1 MTIGEKIRILSEIR
15 KINKEAM
22 AQELNISLEELAAWE
37 NDEVLPSL
45 EQALFLARKFKVQME
60 ILVDQKMKIIPKSE
74 EEKKIEDQKIVDNTK
89 QIKKIKKWKLITSP
103 LTIAS
108 IFIGL
113 MVVSLIHSL
122 GHYANVNEAFI
133 ENLYVL
139 YFFIPF
145 PLLSI
150 FVGMKA
156 KKIGI
161 RGKGCVI
168 LGVIFTFVLGIYGSF
183 ALLFNASISHN
194 KNHLLEYS
202 NQTGIEIPYDGYFT
216 YVDMSMGSRTEETTL
231 YAVMT
236 LTNETE
242 IMEFESALSN
252 NPIWQNGINYN
263 YMDFYNLTK
272 VSEYEYFALYD
283 CQTNQFV
290 TGDLSV
296 GDHHLIC
303 VAYDSEEKV
312 VMIIDYYLEVE
323 NNSNGSVV

>member
-60 ILVDQKMKIIPKSE
+60 ILVDQKMKIVPKSE
-74 EEKKIEDQKIVDNTK
+74 EEKKVEAQQIVDNSK
-89 QIKKIKKWKLITSP
+89 QIKKIKKWKLITS
-103 LTIAS
+103 LFTIAS
-108 IFIGL
+108 IFMGL
-113 MVVSLIHSL
+113 MVVSLVHTL
-122 GHYANVNEAFI
+122 GHYANVNEAFV
-133 ENLYVL
+133 ENLYIL

-150 FVGMKA
+150 LVGMKA

-161 RGKGCVI
+161 RGKGCII
-168 LGVIFTFVLGIYGSF
+168 LGVIFTFILGIYGSF

-236 LTNETE
+236 FTNETE

>member
-15 KINKEAM
+15 KINKTDM
-22 AQELNISLEELAAWE
+22 AQELNVSLEELAAWE

-60 ILVDQKMKIIPKSE
+60 ILVDQKMKIVPKSE
-74 EEKKIEDQKIVDNTK
+74 EEKKIEAQQIVDNSK
-89 QIKKIKKWKLITSP
+89 QIKKIKKWKLITSL

-108 IFIGL
+108 IFMGL
-113 MVVSLIHSL
+113 MVVSLVHTL
-122 GHYANVNEAFI
+122 GHYANVNEAFV
-133 ENLYVL
+133 ENLYIL

-150 FVGMKA
+150 LVGMKA

-161 RGKGCVI
+161 RGRGCII
-168 LGVIFTFVLGIYGSF
+168 LGVIFTFILGIYGSF

-202 NQTGIEIPYDGYFT
+202 NQTGIEIPYDCYFT

-303 VAYDSEEKV
+303 VAYDYEEKV
-312 VMIIDYYLEVE
+312 VMIIDYYLEVGS
-323 NNSNGSVV
+323 NSNGSVV

>member
-1 MTIGEKIRILSEIR
+1 M
-15 KINKEAM
+15 
-22 AQELNISLEELAAWE
+22 
-37 NDEVLPSL
+37 
-45 EQALFLARKFKVQME
+45 
-60 ILVDQKMKIIPKSE
+60 
-74 EEKKIEDQKIVDNTK
+74 
-89 QIKKIKKWKLITSP
+89 
-103 LTIAS
+103 
-108 IFIGL
+108 GL
-113 MVVSLIHSL
+113 MVVSLVHTL
-122 GHYANVNEAFI
+122 GHYANVNEAFV
-133 ENLYVL
+133 ENLYIL

-150 FVGMKA
+150 LVGMKA

-161 RGKGCVI
+161 RGKGCII

-312 VMIIDYYLEVE
+312 VMIIDYYLEVGS
-323 NNSNGSVV
+323 NSNGSVV

>member
-60 ILVDQKMKIIPKSE
+60 ILVDQKMKIVPKSE
-74 EEKKIEDQKIVDNTK
+74 EEKKIEAQQIVDNSK
-89 QIKKIKKWKLITSP
+89 QIKKIRKLITSL

-108 IFIGL
+108 IFMGL
-113 MVVSLIHSL
+113 MVVSLVHTL
-122 GHYANVNEAFI
+122 GHYANVNEAFV
-133 ENLYVL
+133 ENLYIL

-150 FVGMKA
+150 LVGMKA

-161 RGKGCVI
+161 RGKGCII

>member
-60 ILVDQKMKIIPKSE
+60 ILVDQKMKIVPKSE
-74 EEKKIEDQKIVDNTK
+74 EEKKIEAQQIVDNSK
-89 QIKKIKKWKLITSP
+89 QIKKIKKWKLITSL

-108 IFIGL
+108 IFMGL
-113 MVVSLIHSL
+113 MVVSLVHTL
-122 GHYANVNEAFI
+122 GHYANVNEAFV
-133 ENLYVL
+133 ENLYIL

-150 FVGMKA
+150 LVGMKA

-161 RGKGCVI
+161 RGRGCII
-168 LGVIFTFVLGIYGSF
+168 LGVIFTFILGIYGSF

-312 VMIIDYYLEVE
+312 VMSIEYYLEVGS
-323 NNSNGSVV
+323 NSNGSVV

>member
-60 ILVDQKMKIIPKSE
+60 ILVDQKMKIVPKSE
-74 EEKKIEDQKIVDNTK
+74 EEKKIEAQQIVDNSK
-89 QIKKIKKWKLITSP
+89 QIKKIKKWKLITSL

-108 IFIGL
+108 IFMGL
-113 MVVSLIHSL
+113 MVVSLVHTL
-122 GHYANVNEAFI
+122 GHYANVNEAFV
-133 ENLYVL
+133 ENLYIL

-150 FVGMKA
+150 LVGMKA

-161 RGKGCVI
+161 MGKGCII
-168 LGVIFTFVLGIYGSF
+168 LGVIFTFILGIYGSF

-312 VMIIDYYLEVE
+312 VMIIDYYLEVGS
-323 NNSNGSVV
+323 NSNGSVV

>member
-60 ILVDQKMKIIPKSE
+60 ILVDQKMKIVPKSE
-74 EEKKIEDQKIVDNTK
+74 EEKKIEAQQIVDNSK
-89 QIKKIKKWKLITSP
+89 QIKKIKKWKLITSL

-108 IFIGL
+108 IFMGL
-113 MVVSLIHSL
+113 MVVSLVHTL
-122 GHYANVNEAFI
+122 GHYANVNEAFV
-133 ENLYVL
+133 ENLYIL

-150 FVGMKA
+150 LVGMKA

-161 RGKGCVI
+161 RGRGCII
-168 LGVIFTFVLGIYGSF
+168 LGVIFTFILGIYGSF

>member
-60 ILVDQKMKIIPKSE
+60 ILVDQKMKIVPKSE
-74 EEKKIEDQKIVDNTK
+74 EEKKIEAQQIVDNSK
-89 QIKKIKKWKLITSP
+89 QIKKIKKWKLITSL

-108 IFIGL
+108 IFMGL
-113 MVVSLIHSL
+113 MVVSLVHTL
-122 GHYANVNEAFI
+122 GHYANVNEAFV
-133 ENLYVL
+133 ENLYIL

-150 FVGMKA
+150 LVGMKV

-168 LGVIFTFVLGIYGSF
+168 LGVIFTFILGIYGSF

-263 YMDFYNLTK
+263 YM
-272 VSEYEYFALYD
+272 E
-283 CQTNQFV
+283 
-290 TGDLSV
+290 G
-296 GDHHLIC
+296 
-303 VAYDSEEKV
+303 
-312 VMIIDYYLEVE
+312 
-323 NNSNGSVV
+323 

>member
-60 ILVDQKMKIIPKSE
+60 ILVDQKMKIVPKSE
-74 EEKKIEDQKIVDNTK
+74 EEKKVEAQQIVDNSK
-89 QIKKIKKWKLITSP
+89 QIKKIKKWKLITS
-103 LTIAS
+103 LFTIAS
-108 IFIGL
+108 IFMGL
-113 MVVSLIHSL
+113 MVVSLVHTL
-122 GHYANVNEAFI
+122 GHYANVNEAFV
-133 ENLYVL
+133 ENLYIL

-150 FVGMKA
+150 LVGMKA

-161 RGKGCVI
+161 RGKGCII
-168 LGVIFTFVLGIYGSF
+168 LGVIFTFILGIYGSF

>member
-60 ILVDQKMKIIPKSE
+60 ILVDQKMKIVPKSE
-74 EEKKIEDQKIVDNTK
+74 GEKEIEAQQIVDNSK
-89 QIKKIKKWKLITSP
+89 QIKKIKKWKLITSL

-108 IFIGL
+108 IFMGL
-113 MVVSLIHSL
+113 MVVSLVHTL
-122 GHYANVNEAFI
+122 GHYANVNEAFV
-133 ENLYVL
+133 ENLYIL

-150 FVGMKA
+150 LVGMKA

-161 RGKGCVI
+161 RGKGCII
-168 LGVIFTFVLGIYGSF
+168 LGVIFTFILGIYGSF

>member
-1 MTIGEKIRILSEIR
+1 M
-15 KINKEAM
+15 
-22 AQELNISLEELAAWE
+22 
-37 NDEVLPSL
+37 
-45 EQALFLARKFKVQME
+45 KV
-60 ILVDQKMKIIPKSE
+60 
-74 EEKKIEDQKIVDNTK
+74 
-89 QIKKIKKWKLITSP
+89 
-103 LTIAS
+103 
-108 IFIGL
+108 
-113 MVVSLIHSL
+113 
-122 GHYANVNEAFI
+122 
-133 ENLYVL
+133 
-139 YFFIPF
+139 
-145 PLLSI
+145 
-150 FVGMKA
+150 

-161 RGKGCVI
+161 RGKGCII
-168 LGVIFTFVLGIYGSF
+168 LGVIFTFILGIYGSF

-312 VMIIDYYLEVE
+312 VMIIDYYLEVGS
-323 NNSNGSVV
+323 NSNGSVV

>member
-15 KINKEAM
+15 KINKTDM
-22 AQELNISLEELAAWE
+22 AQELNVSLEELAAWE

-60 ILVDQKMKIIPKSE
+60 ILVDQKMKIVPKSE
-74 EEKKIEDQKIVDNTK
+74 EEKKIEAQQIVDNSK
-89 QIKKIKKWKLITSP
+89 QIKKIKKWKLITSL

-108 IFIGL
+108 IFMGL
-113 MVVSLIHSL
+113 MVVSLVHTL
-122 GHYANVNEAFI
+122 GHYANVNEAFV
-133 ENLYVL
+133 ENLYIL

-150 FVGMKA
+150 LVGMKA

-161 RGKGCVI
+161 RGRGCII
-168 LGVIFTFVLGIYGSF
+168 LGVIFTFILGIYGSF

-303 VAYDSEEKV
+303 VAYDYEEKV
-312 VMIIDYYLEVE
+312 VMIIDYYLEVGS
-323 NNSNGSVV
+323 NSNGSVV